1 MDLPSIRRSVSY
13 VEQEPLLFR
22 RSIADNIAYG
32 LRPLQQS
39 SDDWMRCSSS
49 SRLQQ
54 QQKRGKSDPETQA
67 TKQQQQECQQQQQEG
82 QQQQREGQQQQQQE
96 CQQRQQQETDLYE
109 AELSRTLRHPEAAAW
124 PAGLLQQ
131 VVAAAAAANALPFI
145 KQLADGVFTV
155 CGEGGVRLSG
165 GQKQRIAVARA
176 LLRKPRLLILDE
188 ASSCLDADSEA
199 ALASTLR
206 RLKGQTTVITIAHK
220 PSSLKEA
227 DRVVVIEDGQVAA
240 EGPRSEMLGN
250 KSSRHRQLLQDEL

>member
-32 LRPLQQS
+32 LRPLQHS

-54 QQKRGKSDPETQA
+54 QQKRGKSDTLTQA
-67 TKQQQQECQQQQQEG
+67 TKQQQQECQQQQDG
-82 QQQQREGQQQQQQE
+82 QQQQREGQQQQE
-96 CQQRQQQETDLYE
+96 CLQRQQQETDLYE

-250 KSSRHRQLLQDEL
+250 KSSRHRQLLLDEL